1 MKRNPPSIP
10 RDGRHRYDVRVYYE
24 DTDAGGVAYHASY
37 LRFAERARTEA
48 LRDAGI
54 PHAELLERFTLMFVV
69 RRIEV
74 DYLRPA
80 RLDEFAHR
88 GNRAARRGRCDRDV
102 APGRVWA
109 GRVVCRVDGASRL
122 REAGG
127 GKAGPSAATLAGG
140 PCGYVRSR
148 AGQGVAVD
156 RAVDAANL
164 ATPGVDLSLWGL
176 FMEADIVVKIVM
188 LGLLAASVWVW
199 AVVFEKWSS
208 LRKVNREADGFEDRF
223 WSGGSLEDLFEN
235 EAAHPS
241 HPMAA
246 VFGSAMGEWR
256 RSVRVAGADISRSSV
271 RERIDR
277 AITVTVQREMDRL
290 ERWMIFLASVGATAP
305 FIGLFGTV
313 WGIMHS
319 FSAIAAMHNTN
330 LAVVAPGIAEA
341 LFATAIGLVAAIPA
355 VLAYNKISND
365 LARFAARLEGFG
377 AEFSAILSRQSEER
391 A

>member
-1 MKRNPPSIP
+1 
-10 RDGRHRYDVRVYYE
+10 
-24 DTDAGGVAYHASY
+24 
-37 LRFAERARTEA
+37 
-48 LRDAGI
+48 
-54 PHAELLERFTLMFVV
+54 
-69 RRIEV
+69 
-74 DYLRPA
+74 
-80 RLDEFAHR
+80 
-88 GNRAARRGRCDRDV
+88 
-102 APGRVWA
+102 
-109 GRVVCRVDGASRL
+109 
-122 REAGG
+122 
-127 GKAGPSAATLAGG
+127 
-140 PCGYVRSR
+140 
-148 AGQGVAVD
+148 VD

-164 ATPGVDLSLWGL
+164 ATPNVDLSLWGL
-176 FMEADIVVKIVM
+176 FLEADIVVKIVM
-188 LGLLAASVWVW
+188 IGLLAASVWVW

-208 LRKVNREADGFEDRF
+208 LRKVNRDADGFEDRF
-223 WSGGSLEDLFEN
+223 WSGGSLEDLYEN
-235 EAAHPS
+235 EATNPG

-246 VFGSAMGEWR
+246 VFGAAMGEWR
-256 RSVRVAGADISRSSV
+256 RSVRVAGADVSRSSV

-277 AITVTVQREMDRL
+277 SITVTVQREMDRL

-377 AEFSAILSRQSEER
+377 VEFSAILSRQSEER